1 MPLLLSFNDIKG
13 CQEDSQSVLLSAAV
27 SPVIVEAA
35 AAAPVGRV
43 VVAVVVVTV
52 TKVVARV
59 QAVAT
64 HGSATL
70 ILQLEGDSQS
80 TRTGGRSSSTS
91 TRRLLCTSHC
101 SHHHNLTPLITC
113 VPLRQRE
120 SILSRAHNLF
130 VLYKLKSIPPR

>member
-1 MPLLLSFNDIKG
+1 MPLVLSINDIKG
-13 CQEDSQSVLLSAAV
+13 CQEDSQSVLVSAAV

-35 AAAPVGRV
+35 AAAPVGTV

-80 TRTGGRSSSTS
+80 TRT
-91 TRRLLCTSHC
+91 
-101 SHHHNLTPLITC
+101 
-113 VPLRQRE
+113 LRQRE

-130 VLYKLKSIPPR
+130 VLYKLQSIPPK